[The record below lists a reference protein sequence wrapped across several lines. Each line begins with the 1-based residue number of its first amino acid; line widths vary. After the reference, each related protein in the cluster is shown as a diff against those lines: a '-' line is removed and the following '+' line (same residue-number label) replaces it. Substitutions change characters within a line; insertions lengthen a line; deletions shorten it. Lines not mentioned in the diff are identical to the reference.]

1 MRAVFVAGSGT
12 DVGKTY
18 VTASLVRA
26 LRAGGRRVRVCKPLA
41 SGLPPLDDPA
51 FAASDPAVLL
61 AAAGVEVSPETLE
74 TCSPW
79 RFAAPLSP
87 DMAAAAEGR
96 RVSLAEVTA
105 WTCAVL
111 AEPGFDIGLVE
122 GVGGVMSPVTADAT
136 GLDLAEA
143 LGAPVLLVCGSY
155 LGAISHALTA
165 LEALRGRGLG
175 VAAVVVDETRGSS
188 VPLSMTAGAVTR
200 FARPVPVHALG
211 LGGTAAAA
219 WIEATADL

>member
-26 LRAGGRRVRVCKPLA
+26 LRARGRRVRVCKPLA
-41 SGLPPLDDPA
+41 SGLPPMYDPA
-51 FAASDPAVLL
+51 FAGSDPTVLL
-61 AAAGVEVSPETLE
+61 EAAGLEVSPETLDAC
-74 TCSPW
+74 TPW

-87 DMAAAAEGR
+87 DMAAAAESR

-105 WTCAVL
+105 WTDQVL
-111 AEPGFDIGLVE
+111 HEPGFDIGLVE
-122 GVGGVMSPVTADAT
+122 GVGGVMSPFASDAT
-136 GLDLAEA
+136 GLDLTEA

-165 LEALRGRGLG
+165 LEALRGRGLRI
-175 VAAVVVDETRGSS
+175 AALVVNETRGSS
-188 VPLSMTAGAVTR
+188 VPLSMTAEAVAR
-200 FARPVPVHALG
+200 FATPVPVHPLE
-211 LGGTAAAA
+211 LGGTADAG
-219 WIEATADL
+219 WIEASG